1 MIEKLEAGEKAPF
14 TAHLDELR
22 KRLILCIAILFIFFM
37 TAWPFSAYLLQP
49 FQSLL
54 GDRELVFITP
64 TEAFFVHVKVSFYT
78 AAALALP
85 VLLYQG
91 WAFLS
96 PGLFKKEKKFLFRFV
111 FASTIFFPLG
121 AGFCFFLVLP
131 YGLAFL
137 LAFGGE
143 SLMPMLSISS
153 VIGFCLNLMFVFG
166 IVFQLPVLVV
176 FLNLMEIVTVD
187 QFRNFRPYLIVSSFV
202 ISAVITP
209 PDVFTQVVLSLPL
222 IILYEL
228 SIILLKVIGK
238 NGKSVEEGNDNTPI
252 DQVED

>member
-1 MIEKLEAGEKAPF
+1 MIEKLEPGQKAPF
-14 TAHLDELR
+14 TAHLGELR
-22 KRLILCIAILFIFFM
+22 KRLILCIATLFLFFI
-37 TAWPFSAYLLQP
+37 AVWPFSAYLLGP
-49 FQSLL
+49 FQALL

-64 TEAFFVHVKVSFYT
+64 TEAFFVHVKVAFYT
-78 AAALALP
+78 AAALSLP

-131 YGLAFL
+131 YGLNFL

-143 SLMPMLSISS
+143 SLMPMLSIAS

-176 FLNLMEIVTVD
+176 FLNLMEIVTVE
-187 QFRNFRPYLIVSSFV
+187 QFTRFRPYLIVSSFLV
-202 ISAVITP
+202 SAIITP

-228 SIILLKVIGK
+228 SLILLKVIGK
-238 NGKSVEEGNDNTPI
+238 NKKSVEADSDTQPV
-252 DQVED
+252 DRVEE